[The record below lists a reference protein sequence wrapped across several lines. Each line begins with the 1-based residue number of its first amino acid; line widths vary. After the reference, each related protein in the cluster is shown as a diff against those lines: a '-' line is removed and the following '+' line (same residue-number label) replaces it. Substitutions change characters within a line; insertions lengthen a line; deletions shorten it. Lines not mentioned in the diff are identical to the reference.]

1 MKESL
6 VDVPVAI
13 QAFIRP
19 AMLAKQWAVI
29 KEARPSVLIIR
40 SDGPRASV
48 PSDAAKIAEC
58 RKIVEDIDWE
68 CDVHKLYFDENQ
80 GMYKMLDISAEYI
93 WNRFD
98 RCIFLEDDQ
107 IPSVSYFKYCEYL
120 LEKYKDD
127 LRINCIHGV
136 NLCEKW
142 DRADS
147 DYFFARVPAS
157 SGKAAWKR
165 TKEISEHALDY
176 KDSAYVSNL
185 MYKTMPKYMKKQF
198 KSFAKNGTYANHR
211 PGGEF
216 HVRYAEICQNQ
227 LVIVPKYNLI
237 SNIGVGEGSTHTAN
251 NLKTMPKPLQKLYN
265 MKTYEYEFPLKD
277 PEFVIADVDF
287 EKEREKQLGVYS
299 PVQKVTRFVSRSVR
313 LVLFGESKRLINGIT
328 KRLKGDLEQ

>member
-1 MKESL
+1 MKEAL
-6 VDVPVAI
+6 VNVPVAI
-13 QAFIRP
+13 HAFIRP
-19 AMLAKQWAVI
+19 KMLEKQWAVI

-48 PSDAAKIAEC
+48 PSDKEKIAEC

-68 CDVHKLYFDENQ
+68 CDVHKLYFEENQ
-80 GMYKMLDISAEYI
+80 GMYNMIDISYEYI
-93 WNRFD
+93 WSRFD

-127 LRINCIHGV
+127 LRIHCIHGV

-142 DRADS
+142 DKTDA
-147 DYFFARVPAS
+147 DYFFAKVPVS
-157 SGKAAWKR
+157 SGKATWKR
-165 TKEISEHALDY
+165 SFEMCENVLDY
-176 KDSAYVSNL
+176 KDNAYVSNL

-198 KSFAKNGTYANHR
+198 KSFAETGTYANHR

-216 HVRYAEICQNQ
+216 FVRYAEICQNQ
-227 LVIVPKYNLI
+227 LVIIPKYNLI
-237 SNIGVGEGSTHTAN
+237 NNIGVGEGSTHTAN
-251 NLKTMPKPLQKLYN
+251 NIKAMPKKLQKMYD

-277 PEFVIADVDF
+277 AEFVIADVDF

-299 PVQKVTRFVSRSVR
+299 PLQKAARFISRSVR
-313 LVLFGESKRLINGIT
+313 LVLFGEGKRLIKGIT
-328 KRLKGDLEQ
+328 KRLRGNLEQ